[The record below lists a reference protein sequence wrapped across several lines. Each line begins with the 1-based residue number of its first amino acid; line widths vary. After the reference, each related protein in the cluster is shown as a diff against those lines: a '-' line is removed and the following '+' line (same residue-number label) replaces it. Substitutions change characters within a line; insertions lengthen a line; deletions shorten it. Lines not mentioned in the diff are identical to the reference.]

1 MMFDNTDVDIPITP
15 RKIKLDFRKLGYLKN
30 NLYYYRDID
39 KKEIDLLIVDANC
52 IYPIEIKKSKEPN
65 KPDANLSALDKFNI
79 EIKPELVICMSEEVI
94 PYNRKCYL
102 VPIAI
107 I

>member
-30 NLYYYRDID
+30 DLYYYRDID

-52 IYPIEIKKSKEPN
+52 IYPIEIKKAKSP
-65 KPDANLSALDKFNI
+65 I
-79 EIKPELVICMSEEVI
+79 
-94 PYNRKCYL
+94 NRM
-102 VPIAI
+102 PIYVH
-107 I
+107 

>member
-1 MMFDNTDVDIPITP
+1 MFDNADVDISITP

-30 NLYYYRDID
+30 DLYYYRDID

-65 KPDANLSALDKFNI
+65 KPDANLRALDKFSM
-79 EIKPELVICMSEEVI
+79 EIKPELVICMSEEVV

-102 VPIAI
+102 VPVAI